1 MATPIPELIGSPLPA
16 ISVILPVLNEES
28 HLEGAVLS
36 VLSQDYRGPL
46 EIILALGP
54 SRDRTNEIA
63 TKLASHDNRVKLLDS
78 PTGKTAAGLNL
89 ALAASKSPVVV
100 RVDGHAQIPNNYISL
115 IVEILN
121 KTGAVN
127 VGGVMAAVGTTAFER
142 AVAGAMRSPLGVGAS
157 RFHTGGEAGEVDTV
171 YLGAFRREALVA
183 IGGFDGDD
191 NAANVKYLY
200 YTSDGGKT
208 WGNPSN
214 RLDPTG
220 VLSTSQEITLK
231 MFSDFNNNIVVIGD
245 RGGFIRY
252 SPNNG
257 HNWYEIIPAGGLS
270 NIQSAYYK
278 DDVLIIGTI
287 GGIIYTGT
295 IQPPDYLFIG
305 GTQYTDISGSII
317 TDSAFCSETNQ
328 LFFIG
333 GNSIYSYTV
342 NESLLTYNGP
352 PVNTSISGASYK
364 KIKFNLIIRFI
375 KKYKPIVLVLNA
387 INAMITVKI
396 GVKLFNIP
404 QNPLLS
410 PVPA

>member
-63 TKLASHDNRVKLLDS
+63 TKLASQDNRVKLIDS
-78 PTGKTAAGLNL
+78 PTGKTAAGLNI

-100 RVDGHAQIPNNYISL
+100 RVDGHAQIPKNYISL

-183 IGGFDGDD
+183 IGGFDERFTRAQDWELNFRLRENGGVIYFDPRLHVTYRPRSSVSALAKQYFEYGRWRRVVYRRHSGTI
-191 NAANVKYLY
+191 NYRYLAPPFALLGF
-200 YTSDGGKT
+200 SASLVLGI
-208 WGNPSN
+208 
-214 RLDPTG
+214 
-220 VLSTSQEITLK
+220 VLSSIFFIPALVYLLFVVLASLKISTSIREYLLLLL
-231 MFSDFNNNIVVIGD
+231 VIPTMHFAWGA
-245 RGGFIRY
+245 GFIS
-252 SPNNG
+252 SPKT
-257 HNWYEIIPAGGLS
+257 L
-270 NIQSAYYK
+270 
-278 DDVLIIGTI
+278 
-287 GGIIYTGT
+287 
-295 IQPPDYLFIG
+295 
-305 GTQYTDISGSII
+305 
-317 TDSAFCSETNQ
+317 
-328 LFFIG
+328 
-333 GNSIYSYTV
+333 
-342 NESLLTYNGP
+342 
-352 PVNTSISGASYK
+352 
-364 KIKFNLIIRFI
+364 
-375 KKYKPIVLVLNA
+375 
-387 INAMITVKI
+387 
-396 GVKLFNIP
+396 
-404 QNPLLS
+404 
-410 PVPA
+410 VPASQ

>member
-63 TKLASHDNRVKLLDS
+63 TKLASQDNRVKLIDS
-78 PTGKTAAGLNL
+78 PTGKTAAGLNI

-100 RVDGHAQIPNNYISL
+100 RVDGHAQIPKNYISL

-183 IGGFDGDD
+183 IGGFDERFTRAQDWELNFRLRENGGVIYFDPRLHVTYRPRSSVGALAKQYFEYGRWRRVVSRRHSGTI
-191 NAANVKYLY
+191 NYRYLAPPFALLGF
-200 YTSDGGKT
+200 SASLVLGI
-208 WGNPSN
+208 
-214 RLDPTG
+214 
-220 VLSTSQEITLK
+220 VLSSIFFIPALVYLLFVVLASLKISTSICEYLLLLL
-231 MFSDFNNNIVVIGD
+231 VIPTMHFAWGA
-245 RGGFIRY
+245 GFIS
-252 SPNNG
+252 SPKT
-257 HNWYEIIPAGGLS
+257 L
-270 NIQSAYYK
+270 
-278 DDVLIIGTI
+278 
-287 GGIIYTGT
+287 
-295 IQPPDYLFIG
+295 
-305 GTQYTDISGSII
+305 
-317 TDSAFCSETNQ
+317 
-328 LFFIG
+328 
-333 GNSIYSYTV
+333 
-342 NESLLTYNGP
+342 
-352 PVNTSISGASYK
+352 
-364 KIKFNLIIRFI
+364 
-375 KKYKPIVLVLNA
+375 
-387 INAMITVKI
+387 
-396 GVKLFNIP
+396 
-404 QNPLLS
+404 
-410 PVPA
+410 VPASQ